1 MSTFNTG
8 RMNTNN
14 LSRTIETSIESRMK
28 KIIDI
33 FREEEAIQNI
43 EEILLNTHSKFD
55 VYQSTKE
62 ERKLKMLYDEM
73 DMWLGEII
81 HKF

>member
-33 FREEEAIQNI
+33 FREEEAI
-43 EEILLNTHSKFD
+43 
-55 VYQSTKE
+55 
-62 ERKLKMLYDEM
+62 
-73 DMWLGEII
+73 
-81 HKF
+81 